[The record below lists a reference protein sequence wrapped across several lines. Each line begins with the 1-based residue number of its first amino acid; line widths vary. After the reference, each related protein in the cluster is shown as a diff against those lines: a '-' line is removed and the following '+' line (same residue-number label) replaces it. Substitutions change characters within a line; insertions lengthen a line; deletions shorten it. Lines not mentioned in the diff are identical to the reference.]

1 MSVKPSRV
9 PVALLGLGCLTMA
22 LAIGLPAIQAQDH
35 SPDKGVQA
43 QVETLR
49 GMAPKARRAA
59 LKKMTPEERRGLWFE
74 LKREQAAEKGLKPL
88 VKGAGL
94 TPHHVPHQVPHQVE
108 ARPDAVA
115 RRHKLAPKAGILGT
129 IKYDNDTPMTIFG
142 GGAIIGNRF
151 DTAVGDPIA
160 TSGTISTVVGV
171 VQPGPSQTTSSA
183 GFVIEGPQTV
193 GGGAFA
199 IFSTFTG
206 GLTASTE
213 TVTYSGLG
221 VNYTGSSFFVLFG
234 DFASSYDP
242 AFSTGSTQGQ
252 GHHGVVGYTGM
263 MGPNIT
269 GTFDFGGSKNA
280 LVRVTGN
287 VLPVE
292 LMSFD
297 VE

>member
-9 PVALLGLGCLTMA
+9 PVALLGCLIMA
-22 LAIGLPAIQAQDH
+22 LTLGLPAIQAQDH
-35 SPDKGVQA
+35 SPDPGLKA
-43 QVETLR
+43 QVQTLR
-49 GMAPKARRAA
+49 AMAPDARRAA
-59 LKKMTPEERRGLWFE
+59 LKKMTPQERRSLWFE
-74 LKREQAAEKGLKPL
+74 LKKEQAAAKGLKPL
-88 VKGAGL
+88 VKGTGL
-94 TPHHVPHQVPHQVE
+94 TPHHVKAKPG
-108 ARPDAVA
+108 AAA
-115 RRHKLAPKAGILGT
+115 RRHKLAPKAGILGS
-129 IKYDNDTPMTIFG
+129 IQYDDGVPTVNFG

-151 DTAVGDPIA
+151 NTAVGNPIA

-171 VQPGPSQTTSSA
+171 VQPGSSQTSSSA

-199 IFSTFTG
+199 IFSTFTA

-234 DFASSYDP
+234 DFASSYIP
-242 AFSTGSTQGQ
+242 AFGSGTTQSQ
-252 GHHGVVGYTGM
+252 GHHGVVGYTGG

-269 GTFDFGGSKNA
+269 STFDFGGTLNG
-280 LVRVTGN
+280 LVRVTGQ